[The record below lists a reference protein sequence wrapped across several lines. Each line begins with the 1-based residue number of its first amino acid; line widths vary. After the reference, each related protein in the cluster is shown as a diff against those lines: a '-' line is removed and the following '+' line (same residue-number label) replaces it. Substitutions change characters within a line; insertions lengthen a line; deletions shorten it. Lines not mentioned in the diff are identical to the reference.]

1 MENKKGKLGSRL
13 AGSEAFLS
21 VAASLIC
28 IVIGLLLG
36 LVVLAIINAEHAFGD
51 GLLVILKSGFKSPR
65 NMGTVLANAA
75 PLIMTGLSVG
85 FAFKTGLFNI
95 GAAGQYTLGAFGA
108 LYCAIV
114 LQWPWY
120 LCLLAAM
127 LFGAIWGALPGIFKA
142 YLNINEVIT
151 AIMFNWIGLYMVNDI
166 MYGKGKSPMYDL
178 ASTKTYSLRKAAPQA
193 MIPSL
198 GMSEL
203 FGKLQSV
210 TIAIFIAIFFAII
223 VYIILNKTAF
233 GYELR
238 ACGFNKNAARY
249 AGINEK
255 RNIILAMMISG
266 ALAGVGAGLYASV
279 PEACRAAA
287 KCHHQDY
294 QPGKETGK
302 AVSHDEADNG
312 TTDGSCRPIDVPALN
327 PHEFKRPLQP
337 LEHGVFQ
344 WPGVAVRSGHGLAG
358 DAEEQRECLCGRHK
372 ENTSAHNHH
381 DGLLDIL
388 FLVVHGDVNA
398 YGSDNCNDT
407 CNGIAE
413 LHHDRYILGNLLRHC
428 GKRGRSCRVV
438 AGCVLCHCCGGADKQ
453 HQGERFHAL

>member
-142 YLNINEVIT
+142 YLNVNEVIT
-151 AIMFNWIGLYMVNDI
+151 AIMFNWIGLYGCNTI
-166 MYGKGKSPMYDL
+166 MYGRGTGPMYN
-178 ASTKTYSLRKAAPQA
+178 AKQSKTFAVTGDSI
-193 MIPSL
+193 IPSKL
-198 GMSEL
+198 FGWDMSET
-203 FGKLQSV
+203 FGYKSC
-210 TIAIFIAIFFAII
+210 TIAIFLAIIIAILLYVVI
-223 VYIILNKTAF
+223 NKTTF
-233 GYELR
+233 GYELK
-238 ACGFNKNAARY
+238 ACGCNKNAARY

-255 RNIILAMMISG
+255 RSIILSMIIAG
-266 ALAGVGAGLYASV
+266 ALAGFGAGLYYLSNAAQWIPGDSTALPSEGFDGISVALLSSSDPIAAIFSAIFISHISTGGGFMNASLFP
-279 PEACRAAA
+279 PEIADIISGIIIYLCAFSLLFKNLIVTLFTGKHKKQAA
-287 KCHHQDY
+287 KAPDAEK
-294 QPGKETGK
+294 PNGKE
-302 AVSHDEADNG
+302 A
-312 TTDGSCRPIDVPALN
+312 
-327 PHEFKRPLQP
+327 Q
-337 LEHGVFQ
+337 
-344 WPGVAVRSGHGLAG
+344 
-358 DAEEQRECLCGRHK
+358 
-372 ENTSAHNHH
+372 
-381 DGLLDIL
+381 
-388 FLVVHGDVNA
+388 
-398 YGSDNCNDT
+398 
-407 CNGIAE
+407 
-413 LHHDRYILGNLLRHC
+413 
-428 GKRGRSCRVV
+428 
-438 AGCVLCHCCGGADKQ
+438 
-453 HQGERFHAL
+453 

>member
-151 AIMFNWIGLYMVNDI
+151 AIMFNWIGLYGCNTI
-166 MYGKGKSPMYDL
+166 MYGRGTGPMYN
-178 ASTKTYSLRKAAPQA
+178 AKQSKTFAVTGESI
-193 MIPSL
+193 IPSKL
-198 GMSEL
+198 FGWDMSET
-203 FGKLQSV
+203 FGYKSC
-210 TIAIFIAIFFAII
+210 TIAIFLAIIIAILLYVVI
-223 VYIILNKTAF
+223 NKTTF
-233 GYELR
+233 GYELK
-238 ACGFNKNAARY
+238 ACGCNKNAARY

-255 RNIILAMMISG
+255 RSIILSMIIAG
-266 ALAGVGAGLYASV
+266 ALAGFGAGLYYLSNAAQWIPGDSTALPSEGFDGISVALLASSDPIAAIFSAIFISHISTGGGFMNASLFP
-279 PEACRAAA
+279 PEIADIISGIIIYLCAFSLLFKNLIVTLFTGKHKKRAAKA
-287 KCHHQDY
+287 PDTEKSNR
-294 QPGKETGK
+294 KE
-302 AVSHDEADNG
+302 A
-312 TTDGSCRPIDVPALN
+312 
-327 PHEFKRPLQP
+327 Q
-337 LEHGVFQ
+337 
-344 WPGVAVRSGHGLAG
+344 
-358 DAEEQRECLCGRHK
+358 
-372 ENTSAHNHH
+372 
-381 DGLLDIL
+381 
-388 FLVVHGDVNA
+388 
-398 YGSDNCNDT
+398 
-407 CNGIAE
+407 
-413 LHHDRYILGNLLRHC
+413 
-428 GKRGRSCRVV
+428 
-438 AGCVLCHCCGGADKQ
+438 
-453 HQGERFHAL
+453 

>member
-151 AIMFNWIGLYMVNDI
+151 AIMFNWIGLYGCNTI
-166 MYGKGKSPMYDL
+166 MYGRGTGPMYN
-178 ASTKTYSLRKAAPQA
+178 AKQSKTFAVTGDSI
-193 MIPSL
+193 IPSKL
-198 GMSEL
+198 FGWDMSET
-203 FGKLQSV
+203 FGYKSC
-210 TIAIFIAIFFAII
+210 TIAIFLAIIIAILLYVVI
-223 VYIILNKTAF
+223 NKTTF
-233 GYELR
+233 GYELK
-238 ACGFNKNAARY
+238 ACGCNKNAARY

-255 RNIILAMMISG
+255 RSIILSMIIAG
-266 ALAGVGAGLYASV
+266 ALAGFGAGLYYLSNAAQWIPGDSTALPSEGFDGISVALLASSDPIAAIFSAIFISHISTGGGFMNASLFP
-279 PEACRAAA
+279 PEIADIISGIIIYLCAFSLLFKNLIVTLFTGKHKKRAAKA
-287 KCHHQDY
+287 PDAEK
-294 QPGKETGK
+294 PNGKE
-302 AVSHDEADNG
+302 A
-312 TTDGSCRPIDVPALN
+312 
-327 PHEFKRPLQP
+327 Q
-337 LEHGVFQ
+337 
-344 WPGVAVRSGHGLAG
+344 
-358 DAEEQRECLCGRHK
+358 
-372 ENTSAHNHH
+372 
-381 DGLLDIL
+381 
-388 FLVVHGDVNA
+388 
-398 YGSDNCNDT
+398 
-407 CNGIAE
+407 
-413 LHHDRYILGNLLRHC
+413 
-428 GKRGRSCRVV
+428 
-438 AGCVLCHCCGGADKQ
+438 
-453 HQGERFHAL
+453 